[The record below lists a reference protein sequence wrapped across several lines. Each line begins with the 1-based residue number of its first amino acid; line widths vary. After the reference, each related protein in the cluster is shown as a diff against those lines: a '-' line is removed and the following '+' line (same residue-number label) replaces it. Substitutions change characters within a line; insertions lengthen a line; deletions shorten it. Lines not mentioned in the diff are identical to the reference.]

1 MANTLGSTR
10 IGTERGDFGKV
21 SRVPETA
28 LFMLG
33 WTIMLGEIWSVLTLP
48 FRLIAALVAL
58 CGRALG
64 VVIGFALMVA
74 GVAFCSG
81 AIYILGLPLFVVG
94 LLMTLKCLG

>member
-1 MANTLGSTR
+1 
-10 IGTERGDFGKV
+10 
-21 SRVPETA
+21 
-28 LFMLG
+28 MLG

-48 FRLIAALVAL
+48 FRLIAAVVAF